1 MKLLLILGADKT
13 FNTISSLKNSGYDLI
28 RYRHVQK
35 AMDNI
40 DEIDPH
46 GIIISANDFPR
57 HWKPLVSFV
66 RSGRPANK
74 CPIVVLIGKNFP
86 DEERDKASAL
96 EVNGLVPESPEKP
109 ETIEEI
115 RNFLRIGADTVTP
128 PVKGKGK
135 TESGSRFG
143 FVFSNPA
150 DEKMVTGTVKTV
162 TASGFSFEP
171 DNPELAENVPQK
183 TMLENC
189 SFRAGEKILS
199 PSCTLVRNGN
209 VISLEFSSFPGGEQE
224 ILKAYLGKSG

>member
-1 MKLLLILGADKT
+1 MKLLLVLGADKT
-13 FNTISSLKNSGYDLI
+13 FNSISSLKNSGYDLI

-66 RSGRPANK
+66 RSSRPVSK
-74 CPIVVLIGKNFP
+74 CPIVVLIGENFP

-96 EVNGLVPESPEKP
+96 EVNGLVPESPEKT

-115 RNFLRIGADTVTP
+115 RHLLQAAAGGSAP
-128 PVKGKGK
+128 AVKAKSN
-135 TESGSRFG
+135 TERSIRFG
-143 FVFSNPA
+143 FVFSNPE
-150 DEKMVTGTVKTV
+150 DEKLVTGTVTTV

-171 DNPELAENVPQK
+171 DYPALTENLQQNAN
-183 TMLENC
+183 LQNC
-189 SFRAGEKILS
+189 SFRAEKEILY
-199 PSCTLVRNGN
+199 PACTLVKKGN
-209 VISLEFSSFPGGEQE
+209 VLSLEFTFFPKGEKE
-224 ILKAYLGKSG
+224 LLIACLEENG

>member
-13 FNTISSLKNSGYDLI
+13 FNAISTLKSSGYDLI

-66 RSGRPANK
+66 RSGRPINK

-86 DEERDKASAL
+86 DEERDKAAAL

-115 RNFLRIGADTVTP
+115 RNFLRIGADTAAP
-128 PVKGKGK
+128 AVKEKGR
-135 TESGSRFG
+135 TESGGRFC
-143 FVFSNPA
+143 FVFSNPT
-150 DEKMVTGTVKTV
+150 DEKLVTGTVRNVTV
-162 TASGFSFEP
+162 SGFSFEP
-171 DNPELAENVPQK
+171 DYPDLAENVPQN
-183 TMLENC
+183 TNLQNC

-199 PSCTLVRNGN
+199 PSCTLVKNGN
-209 VISLEFSSFPGGEQE
+209 VISLEFNSFPREE
-224 ILKAYLGKSG
+224 KELLKAYLEKSG